1 MTTTII
7 THATGSIIQPRLASL
22 AQTCRRAAAAGVA
35 GWLMLGCSAQ
45 QAADSSAAGGQSS
58 TSEAGASQSGGGSAA
73 GRSSAQPTGPLAEP
87 GQQAN
92 TLNAAER
99 GAGWRLLF
107 DGTSMNGWRAYQG
120 DTMPPAWH
128 VMNGSIMKNVPTTDI
143 VTREQFA
150 NFELTFDWKLGRGG
164 NAGAFYRAT
173 EEYERVYWSAPEYQL
188 LDDPNAPD
196 GRNRL
201 TSAGAAYGLYP
212 APEGV
217 VKPAGEW
224 NAARIIVNGAH
235 VEHWLNGRK
244 LLEYEFWS
252 PDWLAKVQASK
263 FKDWPNYG
271 RATRGHIA
279 LQGDH
284 SGDLELRNI
293 KIRELR

>member
-1 MTTTII
+1 MTS
-7 THATGSIIQPRLASL
+7 SIVTNSSAAVVQPGMSTL
-22 AQTCRRAAAAGVA
+22 AQSCRRAAAVAAA
-35 GWLMLGCSAQ
+35 GWVMLGCAAQ
-45 QAADSSAAGGQSS
+45 QAADSTSTSVQSS
-58 TSEAGASQSGGGSAA
+58 TSSSSASVQTSSSASGG
-73 GRSSAQPTGPLAEP
+73 LAESN
-87 GQQAN
+87 QQPN
-92 TLNAAER
+92 TLSAAER
-99 GAGWRLLF
+99 NAGWQLLF
-107 DGTSMNGWRAYQG
+107 DGSSLNGWRAYQA
-120 DTMPPAWH
+120 DSIPQAWR
-128 VMNGSIMKNVPTTDI
+128 VANGSITKNVTTRDI
-143 VTREQFA
+143 VTREQFGD
-150 NFELTFDWKLGRGG
+150 FELSFDWKVATGG
-164 NAGAFYRAT
+164 NAGVFYRAT
-173 EEYERVYWSAPEYQL
+173 EEYNRVYWSAPEYQL

-201 TSAGAAYGLYP
+201 TAAGAAYGLYP

-224 NAARIIVNGAH
+224 NSARIIARGAH

-252 PDWLAKVQASK
+252 PDWEAKVKASK

-284 SGDLELRNI
+284 RGDLELRNI